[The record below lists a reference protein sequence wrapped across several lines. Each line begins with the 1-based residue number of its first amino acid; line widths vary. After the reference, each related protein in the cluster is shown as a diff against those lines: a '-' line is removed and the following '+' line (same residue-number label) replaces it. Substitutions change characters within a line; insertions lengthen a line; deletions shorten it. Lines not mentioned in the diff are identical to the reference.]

1 MQASPDEN
9 GGTSIYTTTAT
20 TTIFHWVIIKLQQK
34 HHLPT
39 QNITTSQGDPN
50 KPYFPG
56 WMIYSFGDF
65 LDGGDGVFSTA
76 TSYFSRKSFKLYT
89 QHLTITRIE
98 CYTNN
103 NNNISEWSISSQGVL
118 ILH

>member
-9 GGTSIYTTTAT
+9 GGTFIYAT
-20 TTIFHWVIIKLQQK
+20 TTTTISNWLIIKLLQK
-34 HHLPT
+34 YHPPT

-50 KPYFPG
+50 KHYFPG
-56 WMIYSFGDF
+56 WVIYSFGDF
-65 LDGGDGVFSTA
+65 LDDGDGVFSTA
-76 TSYFSRKSFKLYT
+76 TSCFLRKSFKLYT